1 MGLADWDSR
10 IGRRLKLRDLHILS
24 AVVQRGSMAKAAAHL
39 AMTQPAV
46 SESIANLEN
55 TLRVR
60 LLDRSSQG
68 VTPTVYAEALLRRGN
83 IVFDELRQGLEEIEF
98 LTNPTSGE
106 VRVAAGDTIAA
117 SLLPAAIARLSARYP
132 DIVVRVIQAS
142 AERMDFRELRER
154 EVDLAFARVPPSF
167 EAEDLRCEVLF
178 EDPHRVV
185 VGARS
190 PWVGR
195 RLSLADLADEP
206 WLYASNEVIR
216 QLIAEAFKARGLR
229 VPRER
234 VVGSSILMRNHLLAT
249 GRFVTVLPDSVIR
262 YNGKQWGL
270 KALPVD
276 LGVAPRSVAIIT
288 LKSRTVAPVTGLF
301 IQETR
306 QAAQNISSG
315 PRGRAKRLLAMPR

>member
-1 MGLADWDSR
+1 MVTPDWDSR
-10 IGRRLKLRDLHILS
+10 IGKRLKLRDLHILS
-24 AVVQRGSMAKAAAHL
+24 AVVQCGSMAKAASHL

-46 SESIANLEN
+46 SESIANLEK

-68 VTPTVYAEALLRRGN
+68 VTPTVYASALLRRGKV
-83 IVFDELRQGLEEIEF
+83 VFDELRQGVAEIAF
-98 LTNPTSGE
+98 LANPTSGE

-117 SLLPAAIARLSARYP
+117 SLLPAVIARMSPRYP

-142 AERMDFRELRER
+142 AENMEFRELRER
-154 EVDLAFARVPPSF
+154 KVDLAFARVPRSF
-167 EAEDLRCEVLF
+167 KAEDLGCEILF
-178 EDPHRVV
+178 DDPHRVV

-190 PWVGR
+190 PWAR
-195 RLSLADLADEP
+195 RKVTLADLVDEP
-206 WLYASNEVIR
+206 WLFASNQVIHE
-216 QLIAEAFKARGLR
+216 LITEAFKTRGLK

-234 VVGSSILMRNHLLAT
+234 VVGSSILMRNHLLTT

-262 YNGKQWGL
+262 YNARQWGL

-288 LKSRTVAPVTGLF
+288 LKGRTLAPVVELL
-301 IQETR
+301 IQQTR
-306 QAAQNISSG
+306 EASQKISS
-315 PRGRAKRLLAMPR
+315 PRKPRKSVNVPDF